1 MKKTFGLLLS
11 LIMLISCL
19 PVTAFAAETWGG
31 YTVEASKTTA
41 EVGDTV
47 DYTVYLDDC
56 SGLAGGVW
64 NIEFAVVL
72 PEGMSYVSGK
82 LNDEFTAKTGMI
94 SPDFNPDAMKVS
106 ALGALD
112 AGYTGEKIA
121 ILTFSCTV
129 EKTGSLTVGLT
140 ETVLSDQN
148 SVSQTPNVTTAT
160 VTVTEKHSHSFGDW
174 QSDADNH
181 WKACACGEK
190 SELAAHD
197 WKWVTDKE
205 ATTAEAGSKHEECS
219 VCDAKR
225 NEGTE
230 IPKVE
235 EPHTHAFGDWESNE
249 TDHWKAC
256 ACGEKTDVA
265 AHTWSWIIDKEATT
279 AEAGSKHEECSVC
292 GAKRN
297 EGTEIPK
304 IVEEHKH
311 SFGGWVSNADSHWK
325 ACACGEKAEVAAHT
339 WNWIIDKEATTAE
352 AGSKHEECS
361 VCGAKRNEGTEIPKI
376 EEAGHSHEYGNWQAD
391 ENYHWAECDCGD
403 VRKEAHIFGNWEEVD
418 GKKVKTCYTCAYKVT
433 ESEAQSG
440 QVSNPKTGDSS
451 DIALWLSLL
460 LVSAL
465 GVTGTVI
472 YNRKKRA

>member
-304 IVEEHKH
+304 I
-311 SFGGWVSNADSHWK
+311 
-325 ACACGEKAEVAAHT
+325 
-339 WNWIIDKEATTAE
+339 
-352 AGSKHEECS
+352 
-361 VCGAKRNEGTEIPKI
+361 